1 MTAASWRWGNVPEGF
16 CQIEN
21 GRHRL
26 IVRMG
31 LEAVFSADRLAVAPT
46 AGETSQY
53 EGRAPLRSVRLPDG
67 NNCLVRT
74 YLHGGALRFFT
85 GRLFFTWPPRPFR
98 ELAISVELR
107 RRGLP
112 TVEPCGAGI
121 EKLPGPFYRGWLA
134 TRELEGAA
142 DLWAALQSGFTR
154 AEGLDNVLRAVAAS
168 LRSLHREGVCH
179 GDLNL
184 KNILIRRESEG
195 LKAYIIDLDKAVL
208 FLGAVPQKI
217 AAGNLA
223 RLLRSVRKL
232 DGARRYL
239 SDQDWKHFVSCYHGA
254 AG

>member
-1 MTAASWRWGNVPEGF
+1 MTAASWRWGSVPEGF

-21 GRHRL
+21 GRHRA
-26 IVRMG
+26 IVRIG
-31 LEAVFSADRLAVAPT
+31 LDALFSTNGLAVAPT
-46 AGETSQY
+46 AAQTSEYQ
-53 EGRAPLRSVRLPDG
+53 GRAPLRAVRLPDG

-85 GRLFFTWPPRPFR
+85 RRLFFTWPPRPFR
-98 ELAISVELR
+98 ELAITVELR

-112 TVEPCGAGI
+112 TVEPCGAGV
-121 EKLPGPFYRGWLA
+121 EKLPGPFYRGWFA

-142 DLWAALQSGFTR
+142 DLWAALQNGFAR
-154 AEGLDNVLRAVAAS
+154 AEGLDNVLRAVAV
-168 LRSLHREGVCH
+168 SLHRLHCEGVCH

-184 KNILIRRESEG
+184 KNILIRRESAG
-195 LKAYIIDLDKAVL
+195 LKAYIIDFDKSVL
-208 FLGAVPQKI
+208 FLGAVPQKV

-239 SDQDWKHFVSCYHGA
+239 SEQDWDHFVRCYHGA